1 VKKTLGFILLI
12 VLYAGNVNAN
22 CKSEGLDWSWYIN
35 NAKTA
40 AYFDFSNT
48 TGKNFYINKLVLYST
63 SNEIVANRGTRIHIK
78 PYGKFNTEGSYGIS
92 LRDINIQYI
101 ATGSIYCEVT
111 TAAKANKKK
120 NAGYNLGTK
129 KKSGFEWWYL
139 LFIPIVLAVIGGIS
153 EQVDKSK
160 TEKKKNKGTHLGIKK
175 GSTEGNVIGI
185 VIVVAFIAV
194 CIILIIKSNNF

>member
-1 VKKTLGFILLI
+1 MLDIIL
-12 VLYAGNVNAN
+12 V
-22 CKSEGLDWSWYIN
+22 
-35 NAKTA
+35 
-40 AYFDFSNT
+40 
-48 TGKNFYINKLVLYST
+48 
-63 SNEIVANRGTRIHIK
+63 
-78 PYGKFNTEGSYGIS
+78 
-92 LRDINIQYI
+92 Q
-101 ATGSIYCEVT
+101 
-111 TAAKANKKK
+111 
-120 NAGYNLGTK
+120 K

-175 GSTEGNVIGI
+175 GSTEGNAIGI